1 MRRGRLIGNQ
11 QRGFQRQR
19 HCNYHPL
26 AVREAQ
32 IEHHHRLEIQPKLH
46 MQWLIQAKLP
56 AQLLEKQRVNL
67 PAGASLGRVAGHSSG
82 QVSPPRQV

>member
-32 IEHHHRLEIQPKLH
+32 IEHHHRLEI
-46 MQWLIQAKLP
+46 
-56 AQLLEKQRVNL
+56 
-67 PAGASLGRVAGHSSG
+67 
-82 QVSPPRQV
+82 